1 LILIDG
7 TLNRT
12 DPLASPE
19 RTLDA
24 LDQASPT
31 PKSREQASG
40 SSSITNTPYQSALAS
55 TSSLF
60 LGPDDSF
67 QSQERQHGGE
77 DLTPYVAQKPEMPQ
91 SSTVVI
97 HHHDDS
103 DEELENELQDL
114 SYSLDSPTSP
124 SRRRTNATKT
134 GGTADKAGVI
144 LGIHNVFVVLP
155 QFIVTL
161 MASIIFH
168 IMEPPD
174 DTGVPP
180 KHPHAIPIGNGTIV
194 DASLEGIRLV
204 MREGAVEGGSSDAV
218 GLIFR
223 YVLSSFM
230 AG

>member
-1 LILIDG
+1 M
-7 TLNRT
+7 NRT

-19 RTLDA
+19 RTLDT
-24 LDQASPT
+24 LDQSSPT
-31 PKSREQASG
+31 PKTREQASG
-40 SSSITNTPYQSALAS
+40 SSSNTNTPYQSALAS

-77 DLTPYVAQKPEMPQ
+77 DLTPYVMQKPEMPQ
-91 SSTVVI
+91 SSTVVL

-114 SYSLDSPTSP
+114 SYSLDTPTSP
-124 SRRRTNATKT
+124 SRRRAPPKA

-155 QFIVTL
+155 QFVVTL

-168 IMEPPD
+168 IMEPPSTD
-174 DTGVPP
+174 VPP
-180 KHPHAIPIGNGTIV
+180 KHPHAIPIGNGTV
-194 DASLEGIRLV
+194 ADAGMEGLKLV

-223 YVLSSFM
+223 YVTLM
-230 AG
+230 ILWTDKLMR

>member
-1 LILIDG
+1 
-7 TLNRT
+7 
-12 DPLASPE
+12 
-19 RTLDA
+19 
-24 LDQASPT
+24 
-31 PKSREQASG
+31 
-40 SSSITNTPYQSALAS
+40 
-55 TSSLF
+55 
-60 LGPDDSF
+60 
-67 QSQERQHGGE
+67 
-77 DLTPYVAQKPEMPQ
+77 MPQ

-124 SRRRTNATKT
+124 SRRRTNAPKT

-155 QFIVTL
+155 QFIVTV

-180 KHPHAIPIGNGTIV
+180 KHPHAIPIGNGTIA

-223 YVLSSFM
+223 YVVSSQE
-230 AG
+230 GNKS